1 MKKCDICGRETNRTH
16 RMHGYTLCSKH
27 MHQLYTYGKFLDSN
41 PRTNCD
47 LNDYYILGEEVHFNI
62 YNQKNEKVGE
72 FIVDKDDIEKVKYK
86 KWRYSHGHVV
96 TGLPS
101 KGTQKD
107 LSHVILDFNPKDNPG
122 IVVDHINGNANDNRK
137 CNLRIC
143 TQGDNVLNKSFT
155 SNNTSGFIGVSY
167 RKNRNRFDPEIRKD
181 DIRCHLGYT
190 ETLEEAVYKRYIAEQ
205 LVFGEY
211 ANGIEQAKKYEFTKN
226 LSQSKKNELY
236 NITIKKLKNKNL
248 WQ

>member
-47 LNDYYILGEEVHFNI
+47 LNDYYILGKEVHFNI

-143 TQGDNVLNKSFT
+143 TQGNNVLNKSFT

-190 ETLEEAVYKRYIAEQ
+190 ETLEEAVYKRYVAEQ

>member
-143 TQGDNVLNKSFT
+143 TQGNNVLNKSFT

-211 ANGIEQAKKYEFTKN
+211 ANSIEQAKKYEFTKN

>member
-27 MHQLYTYGKFLDSN
+27 MHQLYTCGKFLDSN

-86 KWRYSHGHVV
+86 KWRYSHSHVV

-143 TQGDNVLNKSFT
+143 TQGNNVLNKSFT

-167 RKNRNRFDPEIRKD
+167 CKNRNRFDPEIRKD

-211 ANGIEQAKKYEFTKN
+211 ANSIEQAKKYEFTKN
-226 LSQSKKNELY
+226 LLQSKKNELY
-236 NITIKKLKNKNL
+236 NITTKKLKNKNL

>member
-1 MKKCDICGRETNRTH
+1 MKKCDICERETNRTY
-16 RMHGYTLCSKH
+16 RMYGYTLCAKH
-27 MHQLYTYGKFLDSN
+27 MHQLHKYGEFLDSN
-41 PRTNCD
+41 PRTNND

-62 YNQKNEKVGE
+62 YNQRNERVGE
-72 FIVDKDDIEKVKYK
+72 FIIDKDDIEKVKYK

-107 LSHVILDFNPKDNPG
+107 LSHVILDFDPKENPNL
-122 IVVDHINGNANDNRK
+122 VVDHISGDANDNRK
-137 CNLRIC
+137 KNLRIC
-143 TQGDNVLNKSFT
+143 TQGENVLNKSFT

-167 RKNRNRFDPEIRKD
+167 RADRNRFDPEIRIN

-190 ETLEEAVYKRYIAEQ
+190 KTLEEAVYKRYIAEQ

-211 ANGIEQAKKYEFTKN
+211 ANETEQNKKYEFTKN
-226 LSQSKKNELY
+226 LSQDKKNELY
-236 NITIKKLKNKNL
+236 DITINKLRNKNL